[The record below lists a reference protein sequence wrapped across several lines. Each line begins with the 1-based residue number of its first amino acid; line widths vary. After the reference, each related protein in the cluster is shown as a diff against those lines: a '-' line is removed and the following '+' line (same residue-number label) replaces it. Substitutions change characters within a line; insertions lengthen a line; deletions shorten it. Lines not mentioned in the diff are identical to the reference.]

1 MRNLITISKRLRS
14 QQGQALVIA
23 LIFLAIGAL
32 TLPPLM
38 MLMGSA
44 LVQGTTFENRT
55 ASLYAADAGVE
66 QAIWYLDPANSP
78 LIPGGLPMH
87 TGESRTLPEITID
100 GRTVSV
106 TLDYLAE
113 DIYRIMSTS
122 VSSTETI
129 SITAVVSDT
138 YNNYTDIMNHV
149 ITSQGD
155 YTIQGGQASV
165 TPDTG
170 DNAPIRFYEGAW
182 PGANELSAFYYVN
195 TTPSASATLNLANYP
210 TGVPEILRQ
219 GTLDIVST
227 VKNATYTLEG
237 DIYIT
242 GDTLIGMTGSNFTLD
257 LNGHSIYVQ
266 SNTTDEKDALVVGN
280 QCTLIGSGSIIA
292 EGNIEFKPNQP
303 EHPHPDDYIF
313 VLSVNGKTYM
323 QPTNVFQGTLA
334 GATEVYL
341 QNSSITYSSPFDEY
355 GNYKIDFPGSGL
367 SHFWGIITW
376 SIS

>member
-1 MRNLITISKRLRS
+1 
-14 QQGQALVIA
+14 
-23 LIFLAIGAL
+23 
-32 TLPPLM
+32 M

-78 LIPGGLPMH
+78 LISGGLPMH
-87 TGESRTLPEITID
+87 TGESRTLPGMSID

-106 TLDYLAE
+106 TLAYLAE
-113 DIYRIMSTS
+113 DTYQIMSTS

-129 SITAVVSDT
+129 SITTVVGET
-138 YNNYTDIMNHV
+138 FNNYTDIMTHV

-170 DNAPIRFYEGAW
+170 DNAPIANYDGPW

-195 TTPSASATLNLANYP
+195 TTPYASATLNVTNYP
-210 TGVPEILRQ
+210 TGVPEILRL
-219 GTLDIVST
+219 GTLDIVAT
-227 VKNATYTLEG
+227 ANAVYTLEG

-257 LNGHSIYVQ
+257 LNGHSIYVK
-266 SNTTDEKDALVVGN
+266 SNTAGN
-280 QCTLIGSGSIIA
+280 QYALRIGGKCTLIGSGSIIA
-292 EGNIEFKPNQP
+292 EGNIEFKPNLATNLS
-303 EHPHPDDYIF
+303 DYVF

-323 QPTNVFQGTLA
+323 QPNGNFYGTLA
-334 GATEVYL
+334 GSTEVYL
-341 QNSSITYSSPFDEY
+341 QNGSVTYSSPFDEY

>member
-78 LIPGGLPMH
+78 LIPGGLP
-87 TGESRTLPEITID
+87 TNIEDPSRTLPEITID

-113 DIYRIMSTS
+113 DIYRIESTS
-122 VSSTETI
+122 ISSTETI
-129 SITAVVSDT
+129 KITAVVSDT

-155 YTIQGGQASV
+155 YIIQGGQASV

-170 DNAPIRFYEGAW
+170 DNAPIAFYDGPW

-195 TTPSASATLNLANYP
+195 TTPYASATLNVANYP
-210 TGVPEILRQ
+210 TGVPEILRL
-219 GTLDIVST
+219 GTLDIVAT
-227 VKNATYTLEG
+227 ANAVYTLEG

-257 LNGHSIYVQ
+257 LNGHSIYVK
-266 SNTTDEKDALVVGN
+266 SNTAGN
-280 QCTLIGSGSIIA
+280 QYALRIGGKCTLIGSGSIIA
-292 EGNIEFKPNQP
+292 EGNIEFKPNLATSLS
-303 EHPHPDDYIF
+303 DYVF

-323 QPTNVFQGTLA
+323 QPNGNFYGTLA
-334 GATEVYL
+334 GSTEVYL
-341 QNSSITYSSPFDEY
+341 QNGSVTYSSPFDEY

>member
-78 LIPGGLPMH
+78 LISGGLPMH
-87 TGESRTLPEITID
+87 TGESRTLPGMSID

-106 TLDYLAE
+106 TLAYLAE
-113 DIYRIMSTS
+113 DTYQIMSTS

-129 SITAVVSDT
+129 SITTVVGET
-138 YNNYTDIMNHV
+138 FNNYTDIMTHV

-170 DNAPIRFYEGAW
+170 DNAPIANYDGPW

-195 TTPSASATLNLANYP
+195 TTPYASATLNLTNYP
-210 TGVPEILRQ
+210 TGVPEILRL
-219 GTLDIVST
+219 GTLDIVAT
-227 VKNATYTLEG
+227 ANAVYTLEG

-257 LNGHSIYVQ
+257 LNGHSIYVK
-266 SNTTDEKDALVVGN
+266 SNTAGN
-280 QCTLIGSGSIIA
+280 QYALRIGGKCTLIGSGSIIA
-292 EGNIEFKPNQP
+292 EGNIEFKPNLATNLS
-303 EHPHPDDYIF
+303 DYVF

-323 QPTNVFQGTLA
+323 QPNGNFYGTLA
-334 GATEVYL
+334 GSTEVYL
-341 QNSSITYSSPFDEY
+341 QNGSVTYSSPFDEY

>member
-78 LIPGGLPMH
+78 LISGGLPMH
-87 TGESRTLPEITID
+87 TGESRTLPGMSID

-106 TLDYLAE
+106 TLAYLAE
-113 DIYRIMSTS
+113 DTYQIMSTS

-129 SITAVVSDT
+129 SITTVVGET
-138 YNNYTDIMNHV
+138 FNNYTDIMTHV

-170 DNAPIRFYEGAW
+170 DNAPIANYDGPW

-195 TTPSASATLNLANYP
+195 TTPYASATLNVTNYP
-210 TGVPEILRQ
+210 TGVPEILRL
-219 GTLDIVST
+219 GTLDIVAT
-227 VKNATYTLEG
+227 ANAVYTLEG

-257 LNGHSIYVQ
+257 LNGHSIYVK
-266 SNTTDEKDALVVGN
+266 SNTAGN
-280 QCTLIGSGSIIA
+280 QYALRIGGKCTLIGSGSIIA
-292 EGNIEFKPNQP
+292 EGNIEFKPNLATSLS
-303 EHPHPDDYIF
+303 DYVF

-323 QPTNVFQGTLA
+323 QPNGNFYGTLA
-334 GATEVYL
+334 GSTEVYL
-341 QNSSITYSSPFDEY
+341 QNGSVTYSSPFDEY

>member
-78 LIPGGLPMH
+78 LIPGGLP
-87 TGESRTLPEITID
+87 TNIEDPSRTLPEITID

-113 DIYRIMSTS
+113 DIYRIESTS
-122 VSSTETI
+122 ISSTETI
-129 SITAVVSDT
+129 KITAVVSDT

-149 ITSQGD
+149 ITCQGQI
-155 YTIQGGQASV
+155 TIKSGHPLVIYPSEE
-165 TPDTG
+165 
-170 DNAPIRFYEGAW
+170 NAPIEYYTGPW

-195 TTPSASATLNLANYP
+195 TTPYDSDTLNLSDYP
-210 TGVPEILRQ
+210 SGLPEILRL
-219 GTLDIVST
+219 GPLNIVATST
-227 VKNATYTLEG
+227 STYTLTG
-237 DIYIT
+237 DVYIT
-242 GDTLIGMTGSNFTLD
+242 GDTLIGKTGHDFTLD

-266 SNTTDEKDALVVGN
+266 SNTAGN
-280 QCTLIGSGSIIA
+280 QYALEIGGKCFLTGSGSIIA
-292 EGNIEFKPNQP
+292 EGNIFFYPNM
-303 EHPHPDDYIF
+303 ESSEDDYIF
-313 VLSVNGKTYM
+313 VLSVNGKTLM
-323 QPTNVFQGTLA
+323 QPGGEFFGTLA
-334 GATEVYL
+334 GATEVEL
-341 QNSSITYSSPFDEY
+341 KNGSITYSSPFDEY

>member
-78 LIPGGLPMH
+78 LIPGGLP
-87 TGESRTLPEITID
+87 TNIEDPSRTLPEITID

-113 DIYRIMSTS
+113 DIYRIISTS

-155 YTIQGGQASV
+155 YIIQGGQASV

-170 DNAPIRFYEGAW
+170 DNAPIAFYDGPW

-195 TTPSASATLNLANYP
+195 TTPYASATLNVANYP
-210 TGVPEILRQ
+210 TGVPEILRL
-219 GTLDIVST
+219 GTLDIVAT
-227 VKNATYTLEG
+227 ANAVYTLEG

-257 LNGHSIYVQ
+257 LNGHSIYVK
-266 SNTTDEKDALVVGN
+266 SNTAGN
-280 QCTLIGSGSIIA
+280 QYALRIGGKCTLIGSGSIIA
-292 EGNIEFKPNQP
+292 EGNIEFKPNLATSLS
-303 EHPHPDDYIF
+303 DYVF

-323 QPTNVFQGTLA
+323 QPNGNFYGTLA
-334 GATEVYL
+334 GSTEVYL
-341 QNSSITYSSPFDEY
+341 QNGSVTYSSPFDEY

>member
-78 LIPGGLPMH
+78 LIPGGLPMN
-87 TGESRTLPEITID
+87 TEESRTLPEITID
-100 GRTVSV
+100 GRTVNV
-106 TLDYLAE
+106 KLYYLAE
-113 DIYRIMSTS
+113 DIYQIMSTS

-155 YTIQGGQASV
+155 YIIQGGQASV

-170 DNAPIRFYEGAW
+170 DNAPKAFYDGPW

-195 TTPSASATLNLANYP
+195 TTPYASATLNVANYP
-210 TGVPEILRQ
+210 TGVPEILRL
-219 GTLDIVST
+219 GTLDIVAT
-227 VKNATYTLEG
+227 ANAVYTLEG

-257 LNGHSIYVQ
+257 LNGHSIYVK
-266 SNTTDEKDALVVGN
+266 SNTAGN
-280 QCTLIGSGSIIA
+280 QYALRIGGKCTLIGSGSIIA
-292 EGNIEFKPNQP
+292 EGNIEFKPNLATSLS
-303 EHPHPDDYIF
+303 DYVF

-323 QPTNVFQGTLA
+323 QPNGNFYGTLA
-334 GATEVYL
+334 GSTEVYL
-341 QNSSITYSSPFDEY
+341 QNGSVTYSSPFDEY